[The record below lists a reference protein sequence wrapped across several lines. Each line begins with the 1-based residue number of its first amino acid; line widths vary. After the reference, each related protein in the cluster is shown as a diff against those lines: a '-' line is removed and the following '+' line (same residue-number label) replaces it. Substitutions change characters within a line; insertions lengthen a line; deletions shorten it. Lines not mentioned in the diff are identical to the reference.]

1 MRATRTPVGG
11 RRGTE
16 REGAAGQAG
25 EDPGCGQGCGHGGCG
40 CGGAAPRPLSVR
52 HVGAAAERGRI
63 AGRRGGEVGRVG
75 GGGGDDRTIGWVLSA
90 PGGAGMR

>member
-1 MRATRTPVGG
+1 MRTARTAVGG

-25 EDPGCGQGCGHGGCG
+25 EDPGCGQGCGQGGCG

-75 GGGGDDRTIGWVLSA
+75 GGGGGTIGWVLSA